1 MTSTMKSEPSGPAVF
16 ANSFG
21 VPVSAAAI
29 WAWGGSGDG
38 RGDGAVPA
46 TGAVAARASSCGD
59 TAVAAPVTATPAM
72 NFRRLTF
79 GPLSLRAESF
89 ARSLRAMSSSL
100 VTPQWEAIDRFA
112 PAGHFGAN
120 G

>member
-16 ANSFG
+16 ANSVG

-29 WAWGGSGDG
+29 WALGRSADG
-38 RGDGAVPA
+38 RGDE
-46 TGAVAARASSCGD
+46 AVAARASFCGD

-79 GPLSLRAESF
+79 GPLSLHAESF

-112 PAGHFGAN
+112 PAGH
-120 G
+120 